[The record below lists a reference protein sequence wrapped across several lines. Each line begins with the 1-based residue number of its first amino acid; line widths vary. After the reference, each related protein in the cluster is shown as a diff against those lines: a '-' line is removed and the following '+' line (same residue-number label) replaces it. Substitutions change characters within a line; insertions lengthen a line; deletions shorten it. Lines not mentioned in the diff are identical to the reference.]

1 MSQILDANPLRQELR
16 QIISPA
22 ITGTVIGSEGVV
34 IAVAGFPVPLGA
46 LVEIQRGVGTPV
58 QGEVIGFRA
67 DATLVFPHEELSG
80 VGRGNQV
87 RLLKS
92 SRQINVSPLLCG
104 RVINALGKPIDGK
117 GPIPFFKRMPIQNNA
132 PLATERP
139 RIDRALSTGVRAL
152 DGLLTCG
159 RGQRMGV
166 FAGSGVGKSVTM
178 GMMARNTAA
187 DINVIAMIGERGRE
201 VNEFI
206 EESLGAEGLERSVVV
221 VATSDQPALMRVQ
234 AAYAATTI
242 AEFFRD
248 QGQDVLL
255 MMDSLTR
262 FAMAQREIGLAA
274 GEPPTTRGYPPSV
287 FATLPR
293 LVERAGC
300 NQNGSITAFYT
311 VLVEGDDNNEPISD
325 TVRGLL
331 DGHCF
336 LSRKLAAKGHYPAID
351 VTISL
356 SRLMNELANPEHR
369 QAAMILRNLL
379 AVYAEN
385 EDLITIG
392 AYRAGSNPEVDRAIS
407 ARQEINRY
415 LQQAVEEKS
424 DSTTA
429 IQQLVAFARK
439 WGGGVNPQ
447 VPPTPPQSPPGATQQ
462 LPTPNPQNRP
472 GQNRPNQSRP
482 GQNR

>member
-1 MSQILDANPLRQELR
+1 MTQTPVLNPLRRELD
-16 QIISPA
+16 QIIAPA
-22 ITGTVIGSEGVV
+22 ISGTVIGSEGIV

-46 LVEIQRGVGTPV
+46 LVEIERGVGQPIH
-58 QGEVIGFRA
+58 GEVVGFRA

-80 VGRGNQV
+80 IGQGNRV

-104 RVINALGKPIDGK
+104 RVINALGQPIDGK
-117 GPIPFFKRMPIQNNA
+117 GPIPFYKRMPLQNEA

-139 RIDRALSTGVRAL
+139 RIDSIISTGVRAL

-178 GMMARNTAA
+178 GMMARNTSA
-187 DINVIAMIGERGRE
+187 DVNVIAMIGERGRE

-206 EESLGAEGLERSVVV
+206 EESLGKEGLEKSVVV

-248 QGQDVLL
+248 EQKDVLL

-262 FAMAQREIGLAA
+262 FAMAQREIGLSA

-287 FATLPR
+287 FASLPR

-300 NQNGSITAFYT
+300 NRNGSITAFYT

-336 LSRKLAAKGHYPAID
+336 LSRKLAARGHYPAID
-351 VTISL
+351 VTVSL
-356 SRLMNELANPEHR
+356 SRLMAELASPEHR
-369 QAAMILRNLL
+369 QAADVMRKLL

-385 EDLITIG
+385 EDLINIG
-392 AYRAGSNPEVDRAIS
+392 AYRSGSNPEVDRAIT
-407 ARQEINRY
+407 ARNEINQF
-415 LQQAVEEKS
+415 LHQGIDEPSDAKQACQK
-424 DSTTA
+424 
-429 IQQLVAFARK
+429 LLAFGKR
-439 WGGGVNPQ
+439 WGGAQPVAGQ
-447 VPPTPPQSPPGATQQ
+447 PTPAPSQNVAAATPPAPNSTNSPA
-462 LPTPNPQNRP
+462 
-472 GQNRPNQSRP
+472 
-482 GQNR
+482 